1 MCLRCTAE
9 TLQRG
14 CYPGEGGQACRMN
27 GYGGGGGGGGG
38 LAEVKGEER
47 GGLVGGWRGGFSGV
61 RGEHCSRLGG
71 DERGCLCHSLIPPFG
86 K

>member
-1 MCLRCTAE
+1 MRLRCTAQ
-9 TLQRG
+9 TLQLG

-38 LAEVKGEER
+38 LEGAKGEEKGR
-47 GGLVGGWRGGFSGV
+47 WGGRKGVFSGV
-61 RGEHCSRLGG
+61 RGEHCSRLGR
-71 DERGCLCHSLIPPFG
+71 DERACLCHSLIPPFG